1 MTSKHKLRRK
11 RRRNPKPLPTIRRP
25 TVAAQFY
32 ESDAEA
38 LRNQIKKCFL
48 HKLGP
53 KKLPTV
59 NLHNHPRNIVGM
71 ICPHAGYIYSGPVAA
86 SAYYELALDGK
97 PDTIVL
103 LGPNHTGYGSAL
115 SLMREGIWQTPLGNI
130 EIDTKIADDII
141 QETNIID
148 VDELAHRY
156 EHSIEVQLP
165 FLQFLYGDTFK
176 IVPICF
182 LMQDYDSAVEVG
194 RALEEALESNN
205 TVVIASSDM
214 THYEPAKTAA
224 EKDQAALKAIT
235 AMDAKC
241 FYETVEKQNIT
252 ACGYAPI
259 TALITYAKGVNV
271 KEAKVLNYHNS
282 GDITGDHSSVVGYAA
297 LNFKK
302 NSH

>member
-1 MTSKHKLRRK
+1 MISKRRLHGK

-25 TVAAQFY
+25 TVAGQFY
-32 ESDAEA
+32 EGDAEA
-38 LRNQIKKCFL
+38 LRAQIKNCFL
-48 HKLGP
+48 HELGP

-59 NLHNHPRNIVGM
+59 NLHIHPRNIVGM
-71 ICPHAGYIYSGPVAA
+71 ICPHAGYMYSGPVAA
-86 SAYYELALDGK
+86 SAFYELALDGK
-97 PDTIVL
+97 PDTVVL
-103 LGPNHTGYGSAL
+103 MGPNHTGYGSAL
-115 SLMREGIWQTPLGNI
+115 SLMSEGVWRTPLGDV
-130 EIDTKIADDII
+130 EIDTEMANEITH
-141 QETNIID
+141 ETSLID

-165 FLQFLYGDTFK
+165 FLQFLYGNTFK

-194 RALEEALESNN
+194 RALEEVLDATN

-224 EKDQAALKAIT
+224 AKDQAALKAVT
-235 AMDAKC
+235 DMDAKR
-241 FYETVEKQNIT
+241 FYETVETQNIT

-259 TALITYAKGVNV
+259 TALITYANGVC
-271 KEAKVLNYHNS
+271 AKAQLLNYHNS

-297 LNFKK
+297 VSFKK
-302 NSH
+302 